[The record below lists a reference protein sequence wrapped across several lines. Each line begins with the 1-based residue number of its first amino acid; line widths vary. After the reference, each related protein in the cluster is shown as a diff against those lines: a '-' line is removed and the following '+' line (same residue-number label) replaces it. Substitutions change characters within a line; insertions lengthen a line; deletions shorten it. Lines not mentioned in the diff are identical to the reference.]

1 MGDLQLEI
9 NAKFTQSNDTFQVG
23 SVALIFTPPLDED
36 YWLFRVKLYE
46 DQAML
51 GFPKF
56 NTIGIGFAQ
65 EEDWNTNFPY
75 TCTPEQIYDHIKH
88 NKQYEQITEEQCLAA
103 IRLIQEVAP
112 QAIPSS

>member
-1 MGDLQLEI
+1 MSNLQLEI
-9 NAKFTQSNDTFQVG
+9 NGKFVRGNDTLVG
-23 SVALIFTPPLDED
+23 TEGSALMITPSLDED

-65 EEDWNTNFPY
+65 EEDWNTNLPY
-75 TCTPEQIYDHIKH
+75 TCPPEQIYSHIEH
-88 NKQYEQITEEQCLAA
+88 NKQYEQITSEQCLEA
-103 IRLIQEVAP
+103 IRLIQEVAK
-112 QAIPSS
+112 QLAQ